1 LILPQA
7 IDEIGIS
14 GSADIDK
21 LVEITGRKGKASPFI
36 QLKVIEALGNLKA
49 RTAIPLLRH
58 LVLARSVFKFEY
70 ARETRIVAMQ
80 ALLKIDPLIA
90 KETLS
95 RSGLIAEDLQLA
107 PLRPG
112 PGDWVRQRRYA
123 RISIDGSVYASIR
136 STAGSCNL
144 SIDAMSMGGGGGR
157 TISKPQLA
165 SDGEVEMQFGMRKL
179 RARVLLHPIDT
190 YKLGFEIASIPLE
203 DRTRL
208 RQFLTSR
215 QARA

>member
-14 GSADIDK
+14 GTADVDR

-36 QLKVIEALGNLKA
+36 QLKIMEALGNLRAKGA
-49 RTAIPLLRH
+49 MPLLRH
-58 LVLARSVFKFEY
+58 MVLAKSVFKHEY
-70 ARETRIVAMQ
+70 PRETRIVAMQ
-80 ALLKIDPLIA
+80 AMLKIDVVRA
-90 KETLS
+90 RDTMT
-95 RSGLIAEDLQLA
+95 RSGLTSDDLQLA

-112 PGDWVRQRRYA
+112 AGDWVRQRRYA
-123 RISIDGSVYASIR
+123 RIAIDGKVWASIT
-136 STAGSCNL
+136 SAAGSCDL
-144 SIDAMSMGGGGGR
+144 SLEAMSMGGGGG
-157 TISKPQLA
+157 TTTSSSQVAP
-165 SDGEVEMQFGMRKL
+165 DGEVEMKFGLRRL

-190 YKLGFEIASIPLE
+190 HKLGFEIASIPLE

-208 RQFLTSR
+208 RQFLTAK